1 MFQNIATLVQAWGE
15 KKRNHARSRSA
26 ATDENVKRARML
38 LENKAK
44 KSTYASLTYVIASLV
59 MN

>member
-15 KKRNHARSRSA
+15 KKQPCEKSISSNWL
-26 ATDENVKRARML
+26 NVKRARML
-38 LENKAK
+38 LENKTK

>member
-15 KKRNHARSRSA
+15 KKPCEKSISSNWL
-26 ATDENVKRARML
+26 NVKRARML